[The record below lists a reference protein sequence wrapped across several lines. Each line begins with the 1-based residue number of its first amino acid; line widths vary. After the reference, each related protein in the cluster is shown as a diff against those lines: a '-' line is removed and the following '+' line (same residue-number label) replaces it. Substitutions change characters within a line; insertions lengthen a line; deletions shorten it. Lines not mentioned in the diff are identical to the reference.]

1 MKQFGVI
8 LFGLSM
14 ALLMS
19 CSKEEKVE
27 VVDNGEPIVHN
38 MNQELTGEFEGEW
51 TCEGAFYSNGKIRVD
66 DRYIVIDKLPSEN
79 IFNTMKVMVQ
89 LFYPNMENEVIES
102 IGNIFYASSYEY
114 PITDLYIRY
123 ELGDYSAPQGM
134 YYASAS
140 SIKNMLTDLTTQ
152 FVKDHETIVIGPP
165 EPNTLSFIVKA
176 DGQRYRIELISKDHD
191 VELEFLMTSHVN
203 SQAGLWIIQYWF
215 STYRVVNLQTGQQF
229 DISPVSDGHRLQQG
243 KEDTLQLHFKAS
255 QRTGNSDGPFV
266 DSYI

>member
-1 MKQFGVI
+1 MKKFGVI

-19 CSKEEKVE
+19 CSKEKEE
-27 VVDNGEPIVHN
+27 EIVDNGWPIVHSL
-38 MNQELTGEFEGEW
+38 NQELTGEFEGEW
-51 TCEGAFYSNGKIRVD
+51 DCEGAFYSNGKIRVD

-123 ELGDYSAPQGM
+123 ELGDYSAPHG

-140 SIKNMLTDLTTQ
+140 SIKNMWSSTET
-152 FVKDHETIVIGPP
+152 HISETIIIGPA
-165 EPNTLSFIVKA
+165 EPNTISFAVKA
-176 DGQRYRIELISKDHD
+176 DGKFYRIDLISKDHD
-191 VELEFLMTSHVN
+191 VDMEFFMKQQWDGTP
-203 SQAGLWIIQYWF
+203 AGLWIIQYWF
-215 STYRVVNLQTGQQF
+215 STYRVINLQTGQQF
-229 DISPVSDGHRLQQG
+229 DINPVSDGHRLQQG

-255 QRTGNSDGPFV
+255 QRTDNSDGPFV
-266 DSYI
+266 VPYI